1 MPVAVLDEVQVLD
14 QQVRPSRPVAEQRL
28 HLSQRVA
35 IELPA
40 LGGLRRLAASGT
52 RMNLPLERARRSLW
66 HGLVSDPGGL
76 HSGPFDK
83 GATRRSCAGLR
94 RRGLA
99 VTDAFLAFCTGS
111 PPHWPPPRSEARRG
125 GTGGALYC
133 GYRWLT

>member
-94 RRGLA
+94 RSGLA
-99 VTDAFLAFCTGS
+99 V
-111 PPHWPPPRSEARRG
+111 RSEEHTSELQSLMRISYAVFCLKKNK
-125 GTGGALYC
+125 TAMLN
-133 GYRWLT
+133 